1 MAQAPLPIDYNLK
14 YILKLNIEGESII
27 FKVSKDGEF
36 DTLSYMNKMTL
47 NEIKQINSLFQ
58 GINSLKNFADYI
70 ENLDKENKLNY
81 KKNNDGLSIT
91 FNYEYFLSK
100 VPIEIKLLPTIN
112 YLFESKIKNIEDQFN
127 DYQNKQA
134 IKTDNI
140 KKLVK
145 IDINKQNEQINQ
157 LKEQNKQLINEI
169 NLIKQIIGDD
179 QRLTKKHVEEFNSKK
194 DDKEMNINNQKEIQ
208 KQLKEIKN
216 QLEELQKRINN
227 QEEKRKEFV
236 EEMIK
241 QEAIKN
247 KRIEEINKRIEEG
260 ENKIKERE
268 KEIRKKLDDMNR
280 IEEYLKSKKQNEEN
294 KVLNEE
300 EIIRKKEEENKRKK
314 EEENKR
320 KKEEELN
327 IYKGL
332 NKEEVEDLLSELN
345 QEYNVLTII
354 DEKQLRAKIVELK
367 CDRGALADWIVNNL

>member
-112 YLFESKIKNIEDQFN
+112 YLFESKIKNIEDQLN
-127 DYQNKQA
+127 DYKNKQV

-194 DDKEMNINNQKEIQ
+194 DEKEMNINNQKEIQ

-280 IEEYLKSKKQNEEN
+280 IEEYLKSMKQNEEN

>member
-112 YLFESKIKNIEDQFN
+112 YLFESKIKNIEDQLN
-127 DYQNKQA
+127 DYKNKQV

-194 DDKEMNINNQKEIQ
+194 DEKEMNINNQKEIQ

-280 IEEYLKSKKQNEEN
+280 IEEYLKSMKQNEEN

-300 EIIRKKEEENKRKK
+300 ENKRKKEEENKRKK

>member
-27 FKVSKDGEF
+27 FKVSNDGEF

-81 KKNNDGLSIT
+81 KKNNDSLSIT

-112 YLFESKIKNIEDQFN
+112 YLFESKIKNIEDQLN
-127 DYQNKQA
+127 DYKNKQV

-194 DDKEMNINNQKEIQ
+194 DEKEMNINNQKEIQ

-280 IEEYLKSKKQNEEN
+280 IEEYLKSMKQNEEN

-300 EIIRKKEEENKRKK
+300 ENKRKKEEENKRKK

>member
-81 KKNNDGLSIT
+81 KKNNDSLSIT

-112 YLFESKIKNIEDQFN
+112 YLFESKIKNIEDQLN
-127 DYQNKQA
+127 DYKNKQV

-194 DDKEMNINNQKEIQ
+194 DEKEMNINNQKEIQ

-280 IEEYLKSKKQNEEN
+280 IEEYLKSMKQNEEN

-300 EIIRKKEEENKRKK
+300 ENKRKKEEENKRKK

>member
-81 KKNNDGLSIT
+81 KKNNDSLSIT

-112 YLFESKIKNIEDQFN
+112 YLFESKIKNIEDQLN
-127 DYQNKQA
+127 DYKNKQV

-194 DDKEMNINNQKEIQ
+194 DEKEMNINNQKEIQ

-280 IEEYLKSKKQNEEN
+280 IEEYLKSMKQNEEN

>member
-194 DDKEMNINNQKEIQ
+194 DEKEMNINNQKEIQ

-216 QLEELQKRINN
+216 QLEKLQKRINN

-280 IEEYLKSKKQNEEN
+280 IEEYLKSMKQNEEN

>member
-194 DDKEMNINNQKEIQ
+194 DEKEMNINNQKEIQ

-280 IEEYLKSKKQNEEN
+280 IEEYLKSMKQNEEN

>member
-194 DDKEMNINNQKEIQ
+194 DEKEMNINNQKEIQ

-280 IEEYLKSKKQNEEN
+280 IEEYLKSMKQNEEN

-300 EIIRKKEEENKRKK
+300 ENKRKKEEENKRKK

>member
-1 MAQAPLPIDYNLK
+1 MPIDYNLK

-81 KKNNDGLSIT
+81 KKNNDSLSIT

-112 YLFESKIKNIEDQFN
+112 YLFESKIKNIEDQLN
-127 DYQNKQA
+127 DYKNKQV

>member
-81 KKNNDGLSIT
+81 KKNNDSLSIT

-194 DDKEMNINNQKEIQ
+194 DEKEMNINNQKEIQ

-280 IEEYLKSKKQNEEN
+280 IEEYLKSMKQNEEN